1 MKVYID
7 LVILLNIMFDYLLPT
22 TTSYIL
28 KRNVS
33 FKKILL
39 GSLVGGIS
47 ILFLFVRLNNFT
59 LFLFKVIVSVLM
71 ILSTFGYKG
80 FKYFLNNKIG
90 RAHV

>member
-7 LVILLNIMFDYLLPT
+7 LVILLNIMFDYLLLT

-47 ILFLFVRLNNFT
+47 ILFLFVR
-59 LFLFKVIVSVLM
+59 
-71 ILSTFGYKG
+71 
-80 FKYFLNNKIG
+80 
-90 RAHV
+90 